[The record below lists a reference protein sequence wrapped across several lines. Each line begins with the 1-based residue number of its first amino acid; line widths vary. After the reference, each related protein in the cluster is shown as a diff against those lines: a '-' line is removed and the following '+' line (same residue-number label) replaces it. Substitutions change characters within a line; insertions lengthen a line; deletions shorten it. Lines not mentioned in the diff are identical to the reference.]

1 MCFYVTHSALTGMQ
15 EIFLENFQ
23 LRWQVEQ
30 TVLNKQNIRNGSRI
44 VLCQG
49 YCGAPP
55 YEFERRR
62 VWREVED
69 DMIWTRLK
77 NAKFSIKALYLDLE
91 LGCTISFPAGVI
103 WNSWVLLEVDFFAW
117 EATWAKVLTLDH
129 LKKESID
136 RICQIVYNYLGYL
149 LFLFLF
155 FPYCIVGPTNMYI
168 YIPKSNVYSTLFQ

>member
-30 TVLNKQNIRNGSRI
+30 TVLNKQNIRTGSRI

-129 LKKESID
+129 LKRRGWSLVNRCFLCHLKKESID
-136 RICQIVYNYLGYL
+136 RICQIV
-149 LFLFLF
+149 
-155 FPYCIVGPTNMYI
+155 
-168 YIPKSNVYSTLFQ
+168 